1 MNVYLIIPVK
11 NPKKEFLKIV
21 NFFINKFKIIII
33 DDGSENNKH
42 YFKKLQNRNLKILV
56 NKKNR
61 GKGFS
66 VKKALKNILDS
77 KHNFGAVIADA
88 DGQHSIKDIN
98 KFCKHLYKKP
108 NQLIIGQREFSI
120 RNTPLRN
127 YTGNKISTFLFF
139 LKYKKVIDT
148 QCGLRGIPYRIF
160 RASLKIKEDNY
171 AFEQK
176 FLNKFF
182 NLEKNLK
189 FIKIK
194 TIYNKKIRSHFKPV
208 RDSLSVIKS
217 LIK

>member
-1 MNVYLIIPVK
+1 M
-11 NPKKEFLKIV
+11 
-21 NFFINKFKIIII
+21 
-33 DDGSENNKH
+33 
-42 YFKKLQNRNLKILV
+42 
-56 NKKNR
+56 
-61 GKGFS
+61 
-66 VKKALKNILDS
+66 
-77 KHNFGAVIADA
+77 
-88 DGQHSIKDIN
+88 
-98 KFCKHLYKKP
+98 
-108 NQLIIGQREFSI
+108 IIGQREFSI

-182 NLEKNLK
+182 KLKKNLK

-208 RDSLSVIKS
+208 RTPVCNKITIKLLFSFLSFADFILPGLTVLFKKKI
-217 LIK
+217 